1 MKRKKGKLDWQKNK
15 NITTKR
21 FFKRLRNA
29 IEPSKNNL
37 RLRNRKSNVND

>member
-15 NITTKR
+15 NITTRR

-29 IEPSKNNL
+29 TEPSKNSL
-37 RLRNRKSNVND
+37 RQRNRKSNAND